1 MKKAPAPI
9 RHIPILLALALTG
22 CSGGLLA
29 PSGAPPKIY
38 TLSAPKEIASSAS
51 QAGWQLLIAMPAA
64 VNDINTTR
72 IAIIPAPSRMDYY
85 ADVTWADRPA
95 AMLQELLL
103 QSFDRSGR
111 IAAVQRQSGGLKS
124 DFLLTTEIEDFEV
137 DNAAA
142 EPNAHIRVTAR
153 LVRSR
158 DRAIVATRNFEA
170 TVPSGNSFDGAIAA
184 FDGGLQAVLPQMVD
198 WTLTQGNQHP

>member
-1 MKKAPAPI
+1 MKKAAAS
-9 RHIPILLALALTG
+9 ILLALTLTG
-22 CSGGLLA
+22 CSASGLLA

-38 TLSAPKEIASSAS
+38 TLSAPKEIASTAP

-95 AMLQELLL
+95 AMLQELML

-142 EPNAHIRVTAR
+142 EPAAHIRVTAR

-158 DRAIVATRNFEA
+158 DRAIIATRNFEA
-170 TVPSGNSFDGAIAA
+170 SIPSGNSFDGAIAA
-184 FDGGLQAVLPQMVD
+184 FDSGLQSILPQIVD
-198 WTLTQGNQHP
+198 WTLTQGSQHQ

>member
-1 MKKAPAPI
+1 MKKTAAT
-9 RHIPILLALALTG
+9 ILLALALTG
-22 CSGGLLA
+22 CSAGGLLA

-38 TLSAPKEIASSAS
+38 TLSAPKEVASSAP
-51 QAGWQLLIAMPAA
+51 QASWQLLIAMPAA
-64 VNDINTTR
+64 VNNLNTTR
-72 IAIIPAPSRMDYY
+72 IGIIPAPSRMDYY
-85 ADVTWADRPA
+85 ADVTWADRPP

-124 DFLLTTEIEDFEV
+124 DFLLTTEIENFEV

-142 EPNAHIRVTAR
+142 EPAAHIRVSAR

-158 DRAIVATRNFEA
+158 DRAIIATRNFEA
-170 TVPSGNSFDGAIAA
+170 TIPSGNSFDGAIAA
-184 FDGGLQAVLPQMVD
+184 FDNGLQSMLPQFVD
-198 WTLTQGNQHP
+198 WTLTQGSQHP